1 MDSEINVANK
11 LPSSN
16 MKLEDKFDSLQNEI
30 SEMKKTDA
38 DISNR
43 ITNIEKDLKELIKLM
58 KSKQA

>member
-1 MDSEINVANK
+1 